1 MVEQVDEMR
10 DPDGGGASALPGGRG
25 RGRGP
30 GRRERAGYGA
40 GAGLHHE
47 EGARV
52 VASLNHHEADGA
64 EGEVG
69 VRSNC

>member
-1 MVEQVDEMR
+1 MR
-10 DPDGGGASALPGGRG
+10 CAIPMAVVLRLFQACEVGAE
-25 RGRGP
+25 

>member
-1 MVEQVDEMR
+1 MR

-30 GRRERAGYGA
+30 GRRERAGYGYGA

>member
-1 MVEQVDEMR
+1 MR
-10 DPDGGGASALPGGRG
+10 CAIPMAVVLRLFQAGEVGAE
-25 RGRGP
+25 